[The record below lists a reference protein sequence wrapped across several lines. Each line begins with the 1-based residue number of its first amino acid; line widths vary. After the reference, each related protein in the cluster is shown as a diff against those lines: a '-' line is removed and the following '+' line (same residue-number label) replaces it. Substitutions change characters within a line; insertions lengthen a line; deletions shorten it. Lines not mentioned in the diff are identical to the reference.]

1 MTSKQTVQN
10 NLYSQL
16 INSNISEI
24 TARYIA
30 MRLQDLNNTTVK
42 EVKPTKANSFEITTD
57 NHRYSVK
64 VHPIDLPDA
73 DIKQI

>member
-10 NLYSQL
+10 NLYNQL
-16 INSNISEI
+16 VNFNIPPI

-30 MRLQDLNNTTVK
+30 MRLQELNNTAIK